1 MRNLISYLFY
11 LFFNM
16 LHFINT
22 RLEELIGA
30 ALLLVMASIAF
41 INVLVRY
48 CTNLSFSS
56 SEELT
61 VNLFVWIVLLGIS
74 RCFRDGTHFSMSLL
88 YAALSKRLRFFMD
101 IFSFLCSE
109 AFFMALC
116 YYGYCEVYDEIDL
129 NVVSESLAIPVW
141 LYTISI
147 PLVSFIIMIRIVQNF
162 SKRLRITLKEEDVL

>member
-88 YAALSKRLRFFMD
+88 YAALSKRLRFFM
-101 IFSFLCSE
+101 
-109 AFFMALC
+109 ALC